1 MRRAAD
7 LDVLPESW
15 RDYFRKRVYERR
27 RETRLNQYSRLLP
40 GLMGFSRHFLTD

>member
-15 RDYFRKRVYERR
+15 RSYFRERVEK
-27 RETRLNQYSRLLP
+27 
-40 GLMGFSRHFLTD
+40 LTVSKSP